1 MNTKTVAN
9 KSVPSTQE
17 ICIDLPGESVRCWRS
32 ADHVKVILRKHRD
45 VFFDI
50 NIKDG
55 ATYAIEST
63 SDYYSPREKKLQ
75 RKSQFQD
82 GERFHLWVGRK
93 FKGTL
98 VLKSGSTVIGSFE
111 PNKLD
116 SNDYDADPKTKPE
129 PLMVIIGKK
138 VLPSAFICNM
148 NDAYGAVEAQRNI
161 KPMFDPK
168 LTVLSGYG
176 TRFDYQLTLL
186 PPEIREYVSI
196 TEANSDQIQ
205 PQVIKQLD
213 SGVAVEG
220 KATGIFVAPKK
231 GQETSD
237 LYVAMAAAANYI
249 DGSKLINDNAFKES
263 IGYLFEHWRSLDKI
277 TMTVRLEKRVTGK
290 YRVIFKG
297 RPVSKVV
304 SQVFRGG
311 GIGATV
317 YQSAIVGSEKSAF
330 LDGGFSRTGRSGF
343 GGTRRIFLTAS
354 ENFKAGMKI
363 QAIGTI
369 IDLVGDVNDVYFTE
383 KGSKDLSEFIGRA
396 GITLVEAGATAVIGS
411 AFSAVITAVI
421 LGAVGSA
428 GLPVVLAVAIAIVG
442 FTIGATIVSGIDDEF
457 KIKENFAGW
466 VK

>member
-9 KSVPSTQE
+9 KNPPSTQE

-50 NIKDG
+50 SIKDG
-55 ATYAIEST
+55 ATYTIEST

-98 VLKSGSTVIGSFE
+98 ILKAGNTVIGSFE

-116 SNDYDADPKTKPE
+116 ANDYDADPKTKPE
-129 PLMVIIGKK
+129 PLMVILGKK
-138 VLPSAFICNM
+138 ISPSAFVCNM
-148 NDAYGAVEAQRNI
+148 NDPYGAVEAQRNI

-186 PPEIREYVSI
+186 PPEINEYVSI

-205 PQVIKQLD
+205 SQVIKQLE

-220 KATGIFVAPKK
+220 KATEIFVAPEK

-237 LYVAMAAAANYI
+237 LYVAMAAAAKYI
-249 DGSKLINDNAFKES
+249 DGNKVINDNAFKES
-263 IGYLFEHWRSLDKI
+263 IGYLLEHWRSLDKI
-277 TMTVRLEKRVTGK
+277 TMTVRLEKRVAGK

-297 RPVSKVV
+297 RPLSKVV
-304 SQVFRGG
+304 SQVFRGTG
-311 GIGATV
+311 SAAIAH
-317 YQSAIVGSEKSAF
+317 QSAIVGSEKSAF

-343 GGTRRIFLTAS
+343 GGARRIFLTVT
-354 ENFKAGMKI
+354 ENFRAGMKI

-369 IDLVGDVNDVYFTE
+369 IDIIGDANDVYFDE

-396 GITLVEAGATAVIGS
+396 GVTLVEAGATAVIGS
-411 AFSAVITAVI
+411 ALSAVMTALI

-428 GLPVVLAVAIAIVG
+428 GLPVVIAVAIAILG
-442 FTIGATIVSGIDDEF
+442 FNIGAMIVSGIDDEF
-457 KIKENFAGW
+457 NIKENVAGW